1 MDGAG
6 EMNYGSLLP
15 REARRLFREGLVRH
29 TSGMCDG
36 YLQVSVKMIPQR
48 HAFDFLLFCQ
58 RNPAPLPALEVLEPG
73 VYEPRVLATGA
84 DVRTDCPRYRVWK
97 DGKVAATPTDLKD
110 FWRDDI
116 VTFFLGGSF
125 TFELTL
131 MKAGIPM
138 RHIEEN
144 VPCPIYITNVMT
156 NPAGPFSGPIAVT
169 MRPIAR
175 AMLPRA
181 VEVTARI
188 PNAHGSPLW
197 IGDPDAIGIA
207 DIDQPDFGKRVT
219 IKPGE
224 VPVFWPCGVTA
235 TLAIQN
241 AKLDYVLTQEP
252 NHVFIGD
259 LREEDTAFLNLP
271 VPSQR

>member
-1 MDGAG
+1 MDGAA
-6 EMNYGSLLP
+6 NIDYGNLSP
-15 REARRLFREGLVRH
+15 REARQLFREGLVRH
-29 TSGMCDG
+29 TTGMCYG

-73 VYEPRVLATGA
+73 VYTPRVLATGA

-97 DGKVAATPTDLKD
+97 DGKVAATPTGISE
-110 FWRDDI
+110 FWREDI

-125 TFELTL
+125 TFERAL

-138 RHIEEN
+138 RHVEEN
-144 VPCPIYITNVMT
+144 VPCPIYVTNVMT
-156 NPAGPFSGPIAVT
+156 RPAGPFSGPIAVT

-175 AMLPRA
+175 AMLPHA

-197 IGDPDAIGIA
+197 IGDPDGIGIA
-207 DIDQPDFGKRVT
+207 DIDKPEFGKRVT
-219 IKPGE
+219 IKPDE
-224 VPVFWPCGVTA
+224 VPVFWSCGVTA
-235 TLAIQN
+235 TIAIQN

-252 NHVFIGD
+252 NHVFITD
-259 LREEDTAFLNLP
+259 VREEDAGFLNLP
-271 VPSQR
+271 RAGR